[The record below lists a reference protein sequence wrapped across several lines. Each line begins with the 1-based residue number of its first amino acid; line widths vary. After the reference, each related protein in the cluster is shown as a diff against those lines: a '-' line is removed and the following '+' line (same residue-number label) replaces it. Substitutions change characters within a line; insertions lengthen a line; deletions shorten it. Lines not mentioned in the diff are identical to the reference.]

1 MIYCGQPDIGVA
13 EESAVLDVLRGGQL
27 TRGPIVV
34 EFEGRLAESQGGW
47 MHAVSSGTAALH
59 MAMLAAGVGPGDE
72 VIVPATTFVA
82 TVNAVLYCGAAPV
95 VVDVDPKTW
104 TIDYGLAVDAVTE
117 RTKAIVPVHLYG
129 VPAPSFRSF
138 QCEHFRRT
146 GRRIVVIGDC
156 AESLGCLRSGMPP
169 FSDINCYSFYG
180 SKTITTGE
188 GGAVGC
194 IDRLFIERIEHL
206 AGQAMTKNRYI
217 HDAVGFNYRMTE
229 MQAAIGI
236 AQLARLPEFLAK
248 RRQVFEWYS
257 ARLPETF
264 RRQVVGKD
272 DTHGCWAFAV
282 VKKFVGAMDARR
294 IEQLMMQDGIETR
307 PIFPAVCHMPHVRG
321 VCKASR
327 TVVADALHRH
337 GLVLPTH
344 TGLTENDVEKVCE
357 SLKRAA
363 SCS

>member
-13 EESAVLDVLRGGQL
+13 EETAVLDVLRGGQL
-27 TRGPIVV
+27 TRGPIVL

-104 TIDYGLAVDAVTE
+104 TIDYDLALAAVTE

-138 QCEHFRRT
+138 SREHFCRT
-146 GRRIVVIGDC
+146 GKRIVVIGDC
-156 AESLGCLRSGMPP
+156 AESLGCLVNGLPP
-169 FSDINCYSFYG
+169 TADINCYSFYG

-194 IDRLFIERIEHL
+194 TDKLFIERVEHL
-206 AGQAMTKNRYI
+206 AGQAMTSDRYV
-217 HDAVGFNYRMTE
+217 HDAVGYNYRMTE
-229 MQAAIGI
+229 MQAALGI
-236 AQLARLPEFLAK
+236 AQLSRLPEFIEK
-248 RRQVFEWYS
+248 RRQVFAWYN
-257 ARLPETF
+257 ARLPVAF
-264 RRQVVGKD
+264 LRQAVRVR
-272 DTHGCWAFAV
+272 DTHGYWAFAV
-282 VKKFVGAMDARR
+282 SKPWGGEMDAGRVRR
-294 IEQLMMQDGIETR
+294 LMAEDGIETR
-307 PIFPAVCHMPHVRG
+307 PIFPPVCHLPHVRD
-321 VCKASR
+321 VCRVGR
-327 TVVADALHRH
+327 TVVADSLYRH
-337 GLVLPTH
+337 GIVLPTH